1 MKTEKT
7 PTITKKVDMTLAR
20 KLTEEQQELF
30 TETFYDLWE
39 STFSFPTDV
48 EVDSPYGCPWTH
60 GGSVKL
66 KGDTVEEMAENF
78 FDGHKEEIQDLIEVQ
93 LNLG

>member
-1 MKTEKT
+1 ME
-7 PTITKKVDMTLAR
+7 
-20 KLTEEQQELF
+20 
-30 TETFYDLWE
+30 
-39 STFSFPTDV
+39 
-48 EVDSPYGCPWTH
+48 
-60 GGSVKL
+60 GSVKL